1 MEKFSVKNL
10 NVTYN
15 GKKGKKV
22 HAVDDVSFEL
32 SAGDS
37 LGIIGES
44 GSGKTTIF
52 PFSVP

>member
-22 HAVDDVSFEL
+22 HAIDDVSFEL

-37 LGIIGES
+37 LGII
-44 GSGKTTIF
+44 
-52 PFSVP
+52 